1 MAAMPDHIPTVKR
14 RARAIEKIFRCY
26 RGDAA
31 MVTDLVRSSI
41 TCKTF
46 EALVEC
52 LEVIRSDPHTQILQI
67 KNRFDRKYDSYES
80 AGYRNISLSLIIV
93 DEMTMAYGLDTH
105 ICELQLGL
113 GVFEKLK
120 HELKGHRR
128 YVKFRDAK
136 GQ

>member
-1 MAAMPDHIPTVKR
+1 MPDHIPTVKR

-67 KNRFDRKYDSYES
+67 KNRRFLIALDEKAGITAQLVDRAKEDSTV
-80 AGYRNISLSLIIV
+80 R
-93 DEMTMAYGLDTH
+93 MTSTFAWKT
-105 ICELQLGL
+105 IRTNPFCFV
-113 GVFEKLK
+113 VF
-120 HELKGHRR
+120 
-128 YVKFRDAK
+128 
-136 GQ
+136 